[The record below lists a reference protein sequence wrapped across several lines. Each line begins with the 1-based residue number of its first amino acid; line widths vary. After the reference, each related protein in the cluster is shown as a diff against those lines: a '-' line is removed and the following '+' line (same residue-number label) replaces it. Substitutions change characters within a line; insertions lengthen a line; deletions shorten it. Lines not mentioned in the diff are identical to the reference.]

1 MLLEGSLVLLPEVV
15 PVTGQYAIL
24 IIDDSEDDRDVYLRL
39 LRDLPSIGE
48 IYCAETGD
56 EGLATLRKSTVDCI
70 LLDYRLPGE
79 DGLALLEKITALKGE
94 TAPIIV
100 LTGQGSEKIAVAA
113 MKKGASDYLVKDTI
127 SAIGLR
133 RVVTNAIEKAELQQR
148 IGRQQQEQEL
158 FIRTLIHDARAPLRH
173 IGTFTKLIDEDIR
186 AGDYEE
192 VLEHASALSE
202 SARRIQDLIDTLA
215 AYALLEG
222 DIDFEPV
229 AMNDVAKMA
238 LANLAQVIA
247 DRGAEI
253 DVAPLPMVTGHT
265 PQLIRLLQNLIGN
278 GIKYCDADA
287 PEMSI
292 SAQQY
297 GDKHWL
303 FQIKDNGIGI
313 PSDRLAFVFQPFKRL
328 WSQDAYE
335 GTGLGLAICQKIVER
350 HGGKIWCESG
360 SEEGSR
366 FFFTIGEVSSPAS

>member
-1 MLLEGSLVLLPEVV
+1 MPKVV
-15 PVTGQYAIL
+15 PVTGQYAVL

-56 EGLATLRKSTVDCI
+56 EGLVTLQKSTVDCI

-94 TAPIIV
+94 IVPIIV
-100 LTGQGSEKIAVAA
+100 LTGQGSEKIAVAT
-113 MKKGASDYLVKDTI
+113 MKKGASDYVVKDTI

-133 RVVTNAIEKAELQQR
+133 RVVTNAIEKAELRRR
-148 IGRQQQEQEL
+148 IGRQQEEQEL

-173 IGTFTKLIDEDIR
+173 IGTFTKLLDEDIR
-186 AGDYEE
+186 AGEYDE

-229 AMNDVAKMA
+229 SMDDVAKMA

-247 DRGAEI
+247 DRGAEV
-253 DVAPLPMVTGHT
+253 DVAPLPMVTGHM

-278 GIKYCDADA
+278 GIKYCDVDA
-287 PEMSI
+287 PKMSI
-292 SAQQY
+292 SAQQH
-297 GDKHWL
+297 GDKLWR
-303 FQIKDNGIGI
+303 FQIEDNGIGI

-328 WSQDAYE
+328 WGQDAYE
-335 GTGLGLAICQKIVER
+335 GTGLGLAICRKIVER
-350 HGGKIWCESG
+350 HGGKIWCESV

-366 FFFTIGEVSSPAS
+366 FFFTIGEVSSPTS